1 MAALGTIAII
11 SAAVAAAQARR
22 VLRQVYPDPERV
34 VQAVHQ
40 VSAARPLP
48 MLAAA
53 GVVTTTGRAEVRQA
67 GRVAL
72 AAAVLVA
79 PMVVP
84 E

>member
-1 MAALGTIAII
+1 
-11 SAAVAAAQARR
+11 
-22 VLRQVYPDPERV
+22 
-34 VQAVHQ
+34 
-40 VSAARPLP
+40 

>member
-11 SAAVAAAQARR
+11 SAAVAAAQERR
-22 VLRQVYPDPERV
+22 VLLQVHPAPERV

-40 VSAARPLP
+40 VLLVRPLP

-53 GVVTTTGRAEVRQA
+53 GVVTTTGQVEARQA

-72 AAAVLVA
+72 AAAVLAVLMVA
-79 PMVVP
+79 R